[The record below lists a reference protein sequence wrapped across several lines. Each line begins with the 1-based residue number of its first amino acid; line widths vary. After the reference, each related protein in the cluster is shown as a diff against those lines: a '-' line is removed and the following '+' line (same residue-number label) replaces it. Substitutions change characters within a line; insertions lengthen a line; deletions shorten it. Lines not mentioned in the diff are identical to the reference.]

1 MKSEMQPLPWS
12 LLNSFLHVADAG
24 SLSAAARGGRISQP
38 TLSRHVEALERQ
50 LGVPLF
56 NRTGRGLK
64 LTPAGMEVV
73 SHARTMQ
80 EEAAAVATLASR
92 RAVRIEGTVRITTS
106 EVLGTYV
113 LPAILAALVAEHR
126 DLVLDVRATDAVDNL
141 LDGEADIA
149 LRVTKPA
156 QNSLVGRNIGQLVIG
171 AYAHEDYLH
180 AHSVPKTREDLSGHK
195 FVGEASGNT
204 IEAALRRLGLSI
216 TAEHFVIRTDNQA
229 LRWNAVCAGAGIGFI
244 ATIVGDTFAHQKVRR
259 VLPDIALV
267 LPLWIVARRDVR
279 SLKRV
284 RTVFDAIAAAVR
296 QLT

>member
-1 MKSEMQPLPWS
+1 MKSAMQPPPWS

-64 LTPAGMEVV
+64 LTPAGMEVL

-156 QNSLVGRNIGQLVIG
+156 QNSLVGRNIGQLIIG
-171 AYAHEDYLH
+171 AYAHEDYLR

-216 TAEHFVIRTDNQA
+216 TAEHFVIRTDSQA

-259 VLPDIALV
+259 VLPDIAHV